1 VGIYASLW
9 LTWAWKDKEM
19 VTNTG
24 EQVLDAL
31 LVLGYAVDIADD
43 GKITAT
49 DGKKT
54 LHGKAEQG
62 TIEWSDRS
70 STYKVLQQAY
80 IATLRKRIRESR
92 HSPNQASSGQA

>member
-1 VGIYASLW
+1 
-9 LTWAWKDKEM
+9 M

-31 LVLGYAVDIADD
+31 LVLGYAVEIADD

-49 DGKKT
+49 DGKQT
-54 LHGKAEQG
+54 LNGKAEQG
-62 TIEWSDRS
+62 TIEWNDRS

-80 IATLRKRIRESR
+80 IVTLRKRINESR
-92 HSPNQASSGQA
+92 LSPNHANSGQA